1 MPELKSD
8 SEEALN
14 NAKLHEMDGHDKSF
28 YIKILKKNLCQGCSR
43 IRLS

>member
-14 NAKLHEMDGHDKSF
+14 NGKLHEMDGHDKSF
-28 YIKILKKNLCQGCSR
+28 CIKIVKR
-43 IRLS
+43 EPLSGLQ

>member
-28 YIKILKKNLCQGCSR
+28 YKIR
-43 IRLS
+43 Y

>member
-14 NAKLHEMDGHDKSF
+14 NAKLHEMDGRDKSF
-28 YIKILKKNLCQGCSR
+28 YIKILKR
-43 IRLS
+43 EPLSGLQ